1 MQYFDSSQ
9 PWPFAHHFGDMSLIR
24 QTVVDLYKR
33 QESLA
38 AKVAI
43 TEHHPAAQ
51 NLFALQAQLTDAE
64 WRLVNNLA

>member
-1 MQYFDSSQ
+1 MQYYDSHL
-9 PWPFAHHFGDMSLIR
+9 PWPFTHHLGNMKLVR
-24 QTVVDLYKR
+24 QQVVDLYKR
-33 QESLA
+33 QETLV

-64 WRLVNNLA
+64 WRLVNNI